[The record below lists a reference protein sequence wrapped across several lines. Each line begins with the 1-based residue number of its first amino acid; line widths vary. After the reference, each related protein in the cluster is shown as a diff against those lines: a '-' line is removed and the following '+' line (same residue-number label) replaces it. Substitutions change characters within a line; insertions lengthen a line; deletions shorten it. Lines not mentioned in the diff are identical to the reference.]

1 MNHTAQDTEN
11 TRAVAAASEAAAEAV
26 QLAAVKALGARRA
39 AAWSARLQDDTGATT
54 AEYAILTL
62 AAVGFAGV
70 LAVVLSSGDVQGML
84 ADLVGEALNRG

>member
-1 MNHTAQDTEN
+1 MNHTAQETEN
-11 TRAVAAASEAAAEAV
+11 ARAVAAASEAAAEAV
-26 QLAAVKALGARRA
+26 QLAAVKTLGARRA
-39 AAWSARLQDDTGATT
+39 ASWSARLQDDTGATT

-70 LAVVLSSGDVQGML
+70 LALVLSSGDVQGML

>member
-11 TRAVAAASEAAAEAV
+11 TRAVTAASEAAAEAV

-39 AAWSARLQDDTGATT
+39 ASWSARLQDDTGATT

>member
-1 MNHTAQDTEN
+1 MNHTDQTTEN

-26 QLAAVKALGARRA
+26 QLAAVQTLGARRA
-39 AAWSARLQDDTGATT
+39 ASWTAKLQDDAGATT

-70 LAVVLSSGDVQGML
+70 LAVVLSSGDVQGLL